1 VSSLAPCRAV
11 GLGQNAVLIRP
22 ERVKAM
28 ATPKTGAPPGARAAD
43 WTATFG
49 PFRLSAR
56 ERLLEKDGVPVHL
69 GGRAL
74 SLLITLVD
82 AASEVVSKRDLIAR
96 VWPDVVVEE
105 GSLRVHMVAVRKGA
119 GRR

>member
-1 VSSLAPCRAV
+1 MTTP
-11 GLGQNAVLIRP
+11 NAG
-22 ERVKAM
+22 
-28 ATPKTGAPPGARAAD
+28 ATGGAGAAD
-43 WTATFG
+43 WIANFG

-105 GSLRVHMVAVRKGA
+105 GSLRVHMVAVRKALGDGESGA
-119 GRR
+119 R